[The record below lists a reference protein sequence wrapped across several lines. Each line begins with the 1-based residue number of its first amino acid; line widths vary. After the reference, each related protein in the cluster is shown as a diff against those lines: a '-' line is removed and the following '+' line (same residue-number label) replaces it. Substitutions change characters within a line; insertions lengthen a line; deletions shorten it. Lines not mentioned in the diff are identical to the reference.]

1 VYRDNHDRP
10 YILFEGKKMYYP
22 QSFSFVNCDGKQY
35 VYNVLREQGEKSPHL
50 YVRNNDEIKEDSV
63 IVDAGVCEGNFALRY
78 VDKAKKIY
86 LIESDPQWIK
96 ALKMTFSD
104 YQDKVVIC
112 NKFLTRYESENTT
125 TLDELVQEDI
135 DFLKMDIEGAEIDAI
150 LGGKNILR
158 KSNARCAICS
168 YHKKNDEENIRY
180 LLETY
185 GYQTSTSEGYM
196 FFPYD
201 ENILDTMDFR
211 RGVVYGAK

>member
-1 VYRDNHDRP
+1 
-10 YILFEGKKMYYP
+10 MYYP

-112 NKFLTRYESENTT
+112 NKFLTRYESESTT